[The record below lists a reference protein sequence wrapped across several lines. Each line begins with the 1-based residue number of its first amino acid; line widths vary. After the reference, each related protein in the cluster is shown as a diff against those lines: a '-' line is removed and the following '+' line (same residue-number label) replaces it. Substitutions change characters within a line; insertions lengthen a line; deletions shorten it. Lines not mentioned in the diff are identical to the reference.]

1 MGVKKQSISPS
12 ALAFFGL
19 TSNEAAQYRLNL
31 FSQIHEIVFHGKGGY
46 DWNTIY
52 NMPIWLR
59 KFTFNKIKEFYEQ
72 EAESTQKAQNPNN
85 IDLAAP
91 SKIPEA
97 VKKAVQ
103 QSSNVPVPK
112 PGKKPSIKAS

>member
-1 MGVKKQSISPS
+1 MGVKKQLAFPS
-12 ALAFFGL
+12 GSAFFGL
-19 TSNEAAQYRLNL
+19 ISSEAAQYRLNL

-59 KFTFNKIKEFYEQ
+59 KFTFNKIREFYEK
-72 EAESTQKAQNPNN
+72 EAEATQKAQNPNN

-97 VKKAVQ
+97 VKQAVK
-103 QSSNVPVPK
+103 QSSTLITPK
-112 PGKKPSIKAS
+112 PGKKPSVKAS

>member
-1 MGVKKQSISPS
+1 MKKQSISLS
-12 ALAFFGL
+12 ESTFFGL
-19 TSNEAAQYRLNL
+19 TSSEAAQYRLNL

-59 KFTFNKIKEFYEQ
+59 KFTFNKIKEFYEK
-72 EAESTQKAQNPNN
+72 EAEATQKAQNPNN

-97 VKKAVQ
+97 VKQAVK
-103 QSSNVPVPK
+103 QSSTPIAPK
-112 PGKKPSIKAS
+112 PSKKPSVKAS